1 MSPSTPGVCL
11 PGFSVT
17 RLTAK
22 ALPLHEWVSKC
33 CKAFTLPHLPSWT
46 AFTIRACSRRTI
58 RCTLRQSMA
67 CQCRVLW
74 ETAPAGVAPAVI
86 CLVSSIGF
94 SSSLVTKDQR
104 EVCPLS
110 RGVMLQ
116 TLNPYP
122 SHYRTAFAC
131 SLLLYPPSHGL
142 ALRSA
147 FHRGRTTGLPC
158 SASVP
163 EWGRSALSAGSA
175 CGHEK
180 RRTTSSTGLLTFW
193 SKPLSAFGLS
203 SITTFIR
210 RSHMLTLPL
219 HPSSGP
225 HWRSQARRLLTVST
239 LVCRRRLRCPRR
251 FTPLHYPSRMAW

>member
-1 MSPSTPGVCL
+1 
-11 PGFSVT
+11 
-17 RLTAK
+17 
-22 ALPLHEWVSKC
+22 
-33 CKAFTLPHLPSWT
+33 
-46 AFTIRACSRRTI
+46 
-58 RCTLRQSMA
+58 MA
-67 CQCRVLW
+67 CQFSVSLV
-74 ETAPAGVAPAVI
+74 TAPAGVAIADI
-86 CLVSSIGF
+86 CLVSSVGF
-94 SSSLVTKDQR
+94 SNSLVTKDQR

-110 RGVMLQ
+110 RGVMLLV
-116 TLNPYP
+116 LNPYP
-122 SHYRTAFAC
+122 PRYRAAFAF

-142 ALRSA
+142 ALQSA
-147 FHRGRTTGLPC
+147 FRWGRTTGLPC

-163 EWGRSALSAGSA
+163 EWGSSALSAGSA

-193 SKPLSAFGLS
+193 SKPLSAFGLP

-219 HPSSGP
+219 HPSSVP